1 MTALTVEV
9 TEVLPA
15 GDGYPWPTVVGMVV
29 ADPDGRRCGDV
40 VQLAAE
46 PYAAEAIAEDLA
58 ELGAMPPVVVVEP
71 WQVVAVVAY
80 AGDYRTCDGCGVVED
95 AGASPDLDGRGYAAC
110 CRMVTP

>member
-9 TEVLPA
+9 TEVLPP
-15 GDGYPWPTVVGMVV
+15 GGGYPWPTVVGMVLHGPR
-29 ADPDGRRCGDV
+29 AGDV
-40 VQLAAE
+40 VRLAAE
-46 PYAAEAIAEDLA
+46 AYAAEVIAEDLA

-95 AGASPDLDGRGYAAC
+95 AGAGPDLDGRGYAAC

>member
-9 TEVLPA
+9 TEVLPP
-15 GDGYPWPTVVGMVV
+15 GGGYPWPTVVGVV
-29 ADPDGRRCGDV
+29 VLGPRAGDV
-40 VQLAAE
+40 IRI
-46 PYAAEAIAEDLA
+46 AAEAPLADVIEADLA

-95 AGASPDLDGRGYAAC
+95 AGASPDLDGRGYAYC